1 MCMNVSKNILFYENY
16 NYLCDCAFCCFYIE
30 NIENQYHD
38 LSHIL
43 NKWGIDIK
51 KPFETPIPY
60 LEKDNIIFP
69 YVQYIVMG
77 KYNKEMK
84 EKITNEK
91 ITMAKHYPDPKIDE
105 DYFVIEIG
113 PILFNKSLAKKDFL
127 LELGE

>member
-1 MCMNVSKNILFYENY
+1 MYMNVSKNKLFYENY
-16 NYLCDCAFCCFYIE
+16 NDLCDCVFCRFYIE
-30 NIENQYHD
+30 NIKNQYQD
-38 LSHIL
+38 LSQIL
-43 NKWGIDIK
+43 DKRGIDIK
-51 KPFETPIPY
+51 KPFEISIPY
-60 LEKDNIIFP
+60 LDKDNIVFP

-105 DYFVIEIG
+105 DYFLIEIG
-113 PILFNKSLAKKDFL
+113 PILFNKNLAKKDFL